1 MESEK
6 SKMTLRSSSL
16 DELIRG
22 GAPRGGGAL
31 VRRQK
36 DELRLERL
44 TLGCWEG
51 CSAAEGG

>member
-22 GAPRGGGAL
+22 GAPRGGVAL